1 MPEIAFDLSQIRN
14 IIFDL
19 GGVIL
24 NLNVQASVDALHK
37 LSRSGKK
44 VPYSLKSQSD
54 LFDALETG
62 KIEPDAFRRRLREE
76 YDLAGDDP
84 ALDTAW
90 NAMLLDLPT
99 ERITLLQRLGQTHR
113 LFLLSNTNAIH
124 LLRFQDIFRE
134 SCSLPSLDSLFEK
147 AYYSHQIGR
156 RKPHPDV
163 FEYIVEENNL
173 EKNATLFVDDSYQH
187 ILGARQAGV
196 HAYHLQPPQTITDLF
211 QHAI

>member
-1 MPEIAFDLSQIRN
+1 MPEIAVDLPNIRN

-24 NLNVQASVDALHK
+24 NLHLQASVDALNT

-44 VPYSLKSQSD
+44 IPYSMKAQTD

-62 KIEPDAFRRRLREE
+62 RIEPETFRRRLREE
-76 YDLAGDDP
+76 YDLVGDDT

-90 NAMLLDLPT
+90 NAMLLDLPA
-99 ERITLLQRLGQTHR
+99 ERIALLERLGQTHR

-124 LLRFQDIFRE
+124 LLRFQEIFRQ
-134 SCSLPSLDSLFEK
+134 SCSLPSLDALFEK
-147 AYYSHQIGR
+147 AYYSHLLGR
-156 RKPHPDV
+156 RKPHPEV
-163 FEYIVEENNL
+163 FEHIVEENNL

-187 ILGARQAGV
+187 IQGARQAGI

-211 QHAI
+211 QHAT